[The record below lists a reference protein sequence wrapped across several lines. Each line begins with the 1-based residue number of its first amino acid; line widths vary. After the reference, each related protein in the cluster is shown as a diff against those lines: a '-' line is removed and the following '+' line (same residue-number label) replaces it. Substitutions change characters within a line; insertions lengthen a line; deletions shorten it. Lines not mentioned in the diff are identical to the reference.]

1 MGDRHHYVAQF
12 HLRRFTDPSSLKSP
26 DPWLWIADCADG
38 EIRRRAPRNLGWERD
53 LYDVPG
59 AFAAVD
65 ARLEEHLAQ
74 NIEAPAAA
82 ALSEFAELP
91 ARSRGAVPPELT
103 RYLAWAAARTPAM
116 RTLYQRWIDD
126 GTNADTPVAEGPPP
140 WMESM
145 TDRDRLHR
153 MEHATHGI
161 REDVRP
167 EDVESLKAQGWKFLV
182 GPEDFGELLHVQ
194 AHYFHDR
201 FFPRLQW
208 LILDAPE
215 SQYFVIGDRPV
226 VWGFAGA
233 LNVPP
238 ATLRHR
244 YVQVIAP
251 LTRSIALFG
260 FNAAADA
267 PMTIRVEDVNRA
279 VSVGAQDWIAGPTE
293 STVLSALKHRT
304 SDFGDRAI

>member
-1 MGDRHHYVAQF
+1 
-12 HLRRFTDPSSLKSP
+12 
-26 DPWLWIADCADG
+26 
-38 EIRRRAPRNLGWERD
+38 
-53 LYDVPG
+53 
-59 AFAAVD
+59 
-65 ARLEEHLAQ
+65 
-74 NIEAPAAA
+74 
-82 ALSEFAELP
+82 
-91 ARSRGAVPPELT
+91 
-103 RYLAWAAARTPAM
+103 M

-215 SQYFVIGDRPV
+215 SQYFVIGT
-226 VWGFAGA
+226 AGA
-233 LNVPP
+233 NLTVTLPP
-238 ATLRHR
+238 SSPDNAGRSYVIKNAGVTKLTVRTDAGGTDTIGDARSLAVKKQSAATR
-244 YVQVIAP
+244 V
-251 LTRSIALFG
+251 
-260 FNAAADA
+260 ADGA
-267 PMTIRVEDVNRA
+267 GAWHLVSLVE
-279 VSVGAQDWIAGPTE
+279 
-293 STVLSALKHRT
+293 
-304 SDFGDRAI
+304 